1 MYSGDPAKTSGHLVL
16 TSNFGI
22 KCFHTS
28 SNDGLANKQRSFK
41 MKYSIALRNAID
53 CFLNVHSF
61 SKFGDLL
68 LKAMKRFSHTH
79 FTPRYSKRVGKMRLV

>member
-53 CFLNVHSF
+53 CFLNVHSLTLPSQQQNSLVN
-61 SKFGDLL
+61 SK
-68 LKAMKRFSHTH
+68 SHLTH
-79 FTPRYSKRVGKMRLV
+79 VCQK